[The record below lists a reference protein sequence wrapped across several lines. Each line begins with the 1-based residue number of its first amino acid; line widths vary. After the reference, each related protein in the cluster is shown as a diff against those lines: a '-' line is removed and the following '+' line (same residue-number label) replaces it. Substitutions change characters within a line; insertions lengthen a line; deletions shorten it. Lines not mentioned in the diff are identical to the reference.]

1 MIKNIKNFFLSFSV
15 IFFIAAFTSF
25 TAFNWKIMNNFQKL
39 AIPAGL
45 IILGLCFFV
54 ILKEE
59 KYKNIALFFSCFTIG
74 TLFAIYGQ
82 VYQTGANTWILFRNW
97 GFFLII
103 PLFFTALSSIALLF
117 IVVISLATYFYLEFY
132 FSVSQAFF
140 MSTLISAFA
149 VISYPFFSKK
159 LKFEFSNFFYN
170 SLLIPFYI
178 IFNIAGIFLIFDN
191 NILDIIYPFI
201 LILIFLI
208 PYRIYKKV
216 IILPFSIISAGLCV
230 WTFFSKTV
238 FLDNFYSY
246 MLYFLVSL
254 LFFIGVLVLLIKN
267 ISSSNSDNEFMKKIF
282 KIIGN
287 FLKVFILLSG
297 FGALISIIML
307 SVGSHSFLIIALI
320 LLGAS
325 FALPEI
331 LKFKEDK
338 LEAISFFLGLI
349 SLNYFFII
357 KFNFDNLENF
367 IFVLSSVNIIIY
379 YLVWYFRKNRVMDLL
394 FAPLTYAYFA
404 ICLDKFLIQNRE
416 EYLIFIIKIIGI
428 LLLPI
433 QLVFEEKIN
442 KSTFKDRINRIFY
455 GNNIGLLIAFNN
467 VWSLWNFVSFSISS
481 ENFMLDKFLK
491 YLGYF
496 EYILFLILFVFIIF
510 YSLKKDK
517 DLLEQKNLQNSLII
531 SLIFIAICCVSA
543 YIYNLRYTILL
554 ILLYIYRK
562 NKWTTVILNIA
573 LCFFVFYY
581 YYSLANLTLLK
592 KSYYMFATAFI
603 LLVAYIISKFF
614 IKEEKEAISSEK

>member
-140 MSTLISAFA
+140 MSTLISAFV

-394 FAPLTYAYFA
+394 FAPLTYVYFA

-442 KSTFKDRINRIFY
+442 KSIFKDRINRIFY

-517 DLLEQKNLQNSLII
+517 DLLEQKNLQNTLII

>member
-178 IFNIAGIFLIFDN
+178 IFNISGIFLIFDSS
-191 NILDIIYPFI
+191 ILDIIYPFI

-394 FAPLTYAYFA
+394 FAPLTYVYFA

-442 KSTFKDRINRIFY
+442 KSIFKDRINRIFY

-517 DLLEQKNLQNSLII
+517 DLLEQKNLQNTLII